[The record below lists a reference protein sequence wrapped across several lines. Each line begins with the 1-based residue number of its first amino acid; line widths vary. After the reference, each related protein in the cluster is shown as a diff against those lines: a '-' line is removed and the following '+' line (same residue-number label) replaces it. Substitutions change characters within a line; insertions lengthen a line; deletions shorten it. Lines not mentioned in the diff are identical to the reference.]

1 MTQGEKE
8 EGELS
13 EEGGAERRDQEVG
26 VMKHT
31 FETRLFSWRS
41 GTSEQ
46 YRTIQ

>member
-8 EGELS
+8 EGE
-13 EEGGAERRDQEVG
+13 EGGTERRDQEVG

-31 FETRLFSWRS
+31 FETRFFSWRS